1 VISDADVEKL
11 EADQRRS
18 KNTPDNKR
26 SEIIARITEMRDLER
41 KLATVRDYVEQW
53 EDSQDGRKILLVL
66 EEEETPISLPEGQ
79 RPDRRKRRIMQLY
92 HRWDT
97 AVMRAKRVGMLVEE
111 MAKYPGGDDDA
122 EDIKRILAGGRFVTQ

>member
-1 VISDADVEKL
+1 MISDVDVEKL

-41 KLATVRDYVEQW
+41 RLSVVREYVEEW
-53 EDSQDGRKILLVL
+53 EDSQDGRKILSAL
-66 EEEETPISLPEGQ
+66 EEEDAPISLPEGQ

-122 EDIKRILAGGRFVTQ
+122 EDIKRILGGGRLVTQ

>member
-92 HRWDT
+92 HRRDT

-122 EDIKRILAGGRFVTQ
+122 EDIKRILGGGRLVTQ

>member
-92 HRWDT
+92 HRRDT